1 MTRVMF
7 TTLYIIA
14 AIFLSAL
21 LTHITVPVIVRISA
35 LKTLLDNPN
44 ERKVNK
50 LSIPNLGGVAIFFG
64 ITISTLL
71 VTGNTE
77 GYDFRYILAAM
88 ILLFFVGIKDDI
100 LILSA
105 RTKFIAQFIAAGFL
119 AILGNIRLTNLH
131 GIFGIGEINYWFSI
145 GLSLIVI
152 VGIINAM
159 NLIDGIDGLAGGLGL
174 MISLLF
180 GTFFILFGQ
189 LQYAILS
196 FALVGSMISFLFY
209 NVFGKTN
216 KIFMGDTGSL
226 TLGLL
231 VAVMVIK
238 YNEIA
243 IGSTNDAFSPAI
255 SIAIVFVP
263 LFDMVRVF
271 CIRMLNKKSP
281 FKPDMNH
288 IHHQFLQLGHSHLVS
303 SLLIITINLL
313 IIALIA
319 LLRGLNIH
327 ILLGILLGLSI
338 VFTYSLRLWAHRKSW
353 MLRSQNET
361 PDSDFYK

>member
-1 MTRVMF
+1 
-7 TTLYIIA
+7 
-14 AIFLSAL
+14 
-21 LTHITVPVIVRISA
+21 VRISA

-50 LSIPNLGGVAIFFG
+50 LPVPNLGGVAMFFG
-64 ITISTLL
+64 VTISILL
-71 VTGNTE
+71 VIENME
-77 GYDFRYILAAM
+77 FLDFRYILAAM

-131 GIFGIGEINYWFSI
+131 GIFGIGEINYWFSVA
-145 GLSLIVI
+145 LSLVVI

-159 NLIDGIDGLAGGLGL
+159 NLIDGIDGLAGGLGM
-174 MISLLF
+174 MISTLF
-180 GTFFILFGQ
+180 GAIFILFGQ
-189 LQYAILS
+189 LQYAILC
-196 FALVGSMISFLFY
+196 FALVGSLMSFLFY

-226 TLGLL
+226 MLGLL

-243 IGSTNDAFSPAI
+243 IGSANEAFSPAI

-271 CIRMLNKKSP
+271 CIRMMNMKSP

-288 IHHQFLQLGHSHLVS
+288 IHHRFLQLGHSHLVS

-327 ILLGILLGLSI
+327 ILLGILFGLGI
-338 VFTYSLRLWAHRKSW
+338 IFTYSLRLWAHRKSGI
-353 MLRSQNET
+353 LKSQHEM
-361 PDSDFYK
+361 PYSDF

>member
-1 MTRVMF
+1 MMN
-7 TTLYIIA
+7 TLHIIA
-14 AIFLSAL
+14 AIFVSAL
-21 LTHITVPVIVRISA
+21 LTHITIPVIVRISA

-50 LSIPNLGGVAIFFG
+50 LPVPNLGGVAMFFG
-64 ITISTLL
+64 VTISILL
-71 VTGNTE
+71 VIENME
-77 GYDFRYILAAM
+77 FLDFRYILAAM

-131 GIFGIGEINYWFSI
+131 GIFGIGEINYWFSVA
-145 GLSLIVI
+145 LSLVVI

-159 NLIDGIDGLAGGLGL
+159 NLIDGIDGLAGGLGM
-174 MISLLF
+174 MISTLF
-180 GTFFILFGQ
+180 GAIFILFGQ
-189 LQYAILS
+189 LQYAILC
-196 FALVGSMISFLFY
+196 FALVGSLMSFLFY

-226 TLGLL
+226 MLGLL

-243 IGSTNDAFSPAI
+243 IGSANEAFSPAI

-271 CIRMLNKKSP
+271 CIRMMNMKSP

-288 IHHQFLQLGHSHLVS
+288 IHHRFLQLGHSHLVS

-327 ILLGILLGLSI
+327 ILLGILFGLGI
-338 VFTYSLRLWAHRKSW
+338 IFTYSLRLWAHRKSGI
-353 MLRSQNET
+353 LKSQHEM
-361 PDSDFYK
+361 PYSDF